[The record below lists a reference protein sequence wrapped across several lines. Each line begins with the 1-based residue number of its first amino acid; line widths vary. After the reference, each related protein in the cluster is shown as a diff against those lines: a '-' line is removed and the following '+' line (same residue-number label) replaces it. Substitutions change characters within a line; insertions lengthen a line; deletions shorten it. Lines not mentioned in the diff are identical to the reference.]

1 LKVRLSYSPRPYFKA
16 FHESR
21 KRFKILVCHRRA
33 GKTVAAINE
42 TIREVLMC
50 DKVNP
55 RGFYVAPTF
64 SQAKDIAWTYLKES
78 TRDIPGMKY
87 YESDLRADFPTGARI
102 KLFGAENPDRMRGLY
117 ADVVVIDEFASMSP
131 TIWTDVLRP
140 ALSDRQGRAMFLGTP
155 KGMDAFYDLWS
166 YAGTHPEEW
175 YSLMLKASET
185 GIMSAKELLDNY
197 NLMGESKYAR
207 EYECDFSASF
217 EGAYYLKDIMK
228 AEVGGRVRSVLFDPA
243 ADVYSC
249 WDLGMADAMAR
260 WDFQVIND
268 EWHWLYYYENTGHGL
283 DHYINE
289 VKSRPYKV
297 QTHFIPHDS
306 AARELQTGKSR
317 QLFMEERGLQTWIVD
332 KHKIEDGINATRMI
346 LPRSYWDK
354 EGCKLGLNSL
364 RMYRSEYSEKNKVLS
379 VKPKHDWA
387 SHACDAMRTG
397 IMGVD
402 EFGLKVLKK
411 SDWKKPVSRESTG
424 SYA

>member
-1 LKVRLSYSPRPYFKA
+1 MKIKLAYNPRPYFKA
-16 FHESR
+16 FHESG

-42 TIREVLMC
+42 TVREVLMC
-50 DKVNP
+50 TKPNP

-78 TRDIPGMKY
+78 TRDIPGMKF
-87 YESDLRADFPTGARI
+87 YESELRADFPTGARI

-131 TIWTDVLRP
+131 TIWEEVLRP

-155 KGMDAFYDLWS
+155 KGQDAFYDLWQF
-166 YAGTHPEEW
+166 AIAHPEEW
-175 YSLMLKASET
+175 YSLMLKASDT
-185 GIMSAKELLDNY
+185 GIIPPKELKDNY
-197 NLMGESKYAR
+197 DLMGESKYAR
-207 EYECDFSASF
+207 EYECDFTASF
-217 EGAYYLKDIMK
+217 EGAYYLKDIIR
-228 AEVGGRVRSVLFDPA
+228 ADVTGRVRPLLYDPA

-249 WDLGMADAMAR
+249 WDLGVADAMAR

-268 EWHWLYYYENTGHGL
+268 EWHWLYYYENTGLGL

-297 QTHFIPHDS
+297 SMHFIPHDA
-306 AARELQTGKSR
+306 AAREQQTGKSR
-317 QLFMEERGLQTWIVD
+317 QLFMEERGFWTTVVD
-332 KHKIEDGINATRMI
+332 RHKIEDGISATRMI
-346 LPRSYWDK
+346 LPRSYFNRDDTR
-354 EGCKLGLNSL
+354 LGLNAL
-364 RMYRSEYSEKNKVLS
+364 RMYKSEFHEKDRVLS

-387 SHACDAMRTG
+387 SHAADAMRCG
-397 IMGVD
+397 VMGMD
-402 EFGLKVLKK
+402 EYGAKVRKK
-411 SDWKKPVSRESTG
+411 SDWKKPVARESLG